1 MGAAHDRSAETQEG
15 LRPHRRGRRDRL
27 PGQAGPHDRVPRAE
41 RRRQVDGD
49 ADDPRSRPAD
59 LGHGDGGRTPIPG
72 HGVAAARGWCAAG
85 RARGAPGP
93 VRLQPPV
100 RTGRGQRHRPRAR
113 RRGARSGRA
122 HVGGAQAGRRV
133 LAGHVAAARDRRG
146 AARRPGDAVVRRA
159 GQRPRPGRDPVD
171 QDSHAL
177 AGRRGPHGAGL
188 EPLDE
193 RDGADRGPF
202 AGDRQGTAARG
213 HAAAG
218 ADRPELRRAGRG
230 PRGRPAT
237 AGGGPARGRSA
248 GHDGAGRDA
257 ERVRARVEADRRA
270 RRRVRPRAAPA
281 AGCDRLARGGLL
293 PADRRERRVPGPQP
307 GPGGGMSAH
316 AGTAPRTSASLET
329 RLRATARSEWIKFR
343 SVRSGPAVLLATAV
357 ILPVTAWLLCS
368 YYRNSWATMSPASK
382 ASFDPVFISLRGIEG
397 AQLFV
402 GALGVITATGEYTSG
417 LIRGTFIATPQRAQV
432 IAMKAMIFA
441 AIVWA
446 WCTLLSF
453 GAFFIG
459 QALLSSPAKH
469 VAIGDPGVLTAV
481 FGGGLYLTLVGLLG
495 LFIGVLLRRTPAA
508 LAALFGIL
516 LVLPVAVGLLGGKI
530 GAQLAEFLPDS
541 GGEEIFKLLHGGAYT
556 LGPGQGFAVLAAY
569 VAAAAAPAFLLVRR
583 RNA

>member
-1 MGAAHDRSAETQEG
+1 MEAAHDRGAGTQEG

-27 PGQAGPHDRVPRAE
+27 PGQAGARDRVPRAE
-41 RRRQVDGD
+41 RRRQVDDD
-49 ADDPRSRPAD
+49 ADDPRARPAG
-59 LGHGDGGRTPIPG
+59 LGHGDGGRTPVPG
-72 HGVAAARGWCAAG
+72 HGVAAARGRCAAG
-85 RARGAPGP
+85 RACGAPGP

-100 RTGRGQRHRPRAR
+100 LTGRGQRNSPKAR

-133 LAGHVAAARDRRG
+133 LPRHVAAARDRRG
-146 AARRPGDAVVRRA
+146 AAGGPGDAVVRRA

-171 QDSHAL
+171 QDPHAS
-177 AGRRGPHGAGL
+177 ARRRGPHGLRL
-188 EPLDE
+188 EPPDE
-193 RDGADRGPF
+193 RDGADRGPS

-213 HAAAG
+213 HAAVG

-237 AGGGPARGRSA
+237 AGGGRARGRSA
-248 GHDGAGRDA
+248 GHHGAGRDA

-270 RRRVRPRAAPA
+270 RRRARPRAAPA
-281 AGCDRLARGGLL
+281 ARCDRLARGGLL
-293 PADRRERRVPGPQP
+293 PADRRERRVPGSGP
-307 GPGGGMSAH
+307 GLGGGMSAH

-357 ILPVTAWLLCS
+357 ILPVTAWLLCA

-382 ASFDPVFISLRGIEG
+382 ASFDSVFISLRGIEG

-402 GALGVITATGEYTSG
+402 GALGVITVTGEYTSG

-441 AIVWA
+441 AVVWA

-453 GAFFIG
+453 AAFFIG

-469 VAIGDPGVLTAV
+469 VAIGDPGVLTAI
-481 FGGGLYLTLVGLLG
+481 FGGGLYLTAVGLLG
-495 LFIGVLLRRTPAA
+495 LFIGVLLRRTPGA
-508 LAALFGIL
+508 LAALFGL
-516 LVLPVAVGLLGGKI
+516 LAVLPIVFIQVPGTISKNLGEYMPDAGEQVSHLL
-530 GAQLAEFLPDS
+530 Q
-541 GGEEIFKLLHGGAYT
+541 GGAYT
-556 LGPGQGFAVLAAY
+556 LGPWQGFGVLAAY
-569 VAAAAAPAFLLVRR
+569 
-583 RNA
+583 